1 MLTNV
6 SYMIL
11 WIESLPIFDAVENC
25 IILYDTSDVAANT
38 ANYNCRFGT
47 GNITFMIPGEFT
59 LTNQLAAELLAPRK
73 CNFLYI
79 LYHI

>member
-1 MLTNV
+1 MGSRVCQFSMLLRT
-6 SYMIL
+6 
-11 WIESLPIFDAVENC
+11 

-38 ANYNCRFGT
+38 AHYNCRFGT
-47 GNITFMIPGEFT
+47 GNITFMIPGDFT
-59 LTNQLAAELLAPRK
+59 LTNQLAAEPLAPRK